1 LGLTV
6 YHGNAFSTLIIH
18 LTSKNSKPLH
28 TVSAAFSL
36 CLCHRPLIRLVLD
49 RDRSEHKST
58 LILGQRKQHMR
69 QDVKLQ
75 ERVVCDARIELV
87 PVDQFF
93 ATLIFSSMP
102 VSKSFACMTA

>member
-1 LGLTV
+1 
-6 YHGNAFSTLIIH
+6 
-18 LTSKNSKPLH
+18 
-28 TVSAAFSL
+28 
-36 CLCHRPLIRLVLD
+36 
-49 RDRSEHKST
+49 
-58 LILGQRKQHMR
+58 MR

-75 ERVVCDARIELV
+75 ERVVCDARIELA